1 MPKALSKSHHGK
13 KDVDTEKIKV
23 LQNKQI
29 LALTSN
35 LGKLEGK
42 VSEMTKKYEELQKK
56 DALKAKDDE
65 KQQTH
70 MIVE

>member
-1 MPKALSKSHHGK
+1 MPKALSKKSHSK
-13 KDVDTEKIKV
+13 KILEAEKIKL

-56 DALKAKDDE
+56 DALKAK
-65 KQQTH
+65 
-70 MIVE
+70 